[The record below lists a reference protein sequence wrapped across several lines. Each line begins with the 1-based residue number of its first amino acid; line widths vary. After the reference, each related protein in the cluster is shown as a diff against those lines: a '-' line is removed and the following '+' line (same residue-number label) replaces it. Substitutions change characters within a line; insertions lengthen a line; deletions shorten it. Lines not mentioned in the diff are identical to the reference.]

1 MPFTQFRSSSG
12 MRFKDRIQAATHLSE
27 KLLKYKNTDGVVL
40 AIPRGGMPLGAVVSK
55 NLNLPLSILL
65 SKKIGHP
72 ANKEYAIGA
81 VTLFGLHLNENA
93 ASVSKDY
100 LESETEKIRSNL
112 LSRQNLFLGNKP
124 LPSIKDKIA
133 IIIDDGIAT
142 GETIIAG
149 IQQLRSQEP
158 KKIIVAVPVSAK
170 DTAYKIAQQTDEFIC
185 LYLPEDFKGVGEFY
199 ENFEQVSDDEVIA
212 ILKEH

>member
-1 MPFTQFRSSSG
+1 
-12 MRFKDRIQAATHLSE
+12 
-27 KLLKYKNTDGVVL
+27 
-40 AIPRGGMPLGAVVSK
+40 
-55 NLNLPLSILL
+55 PLSILL

-124 LPSIKDKIA
+124 LPSLKDKIV